1 MKFIAFALAFGASLL
16 LTPFIRKLALAQKIV
31 DHPNHRKI
39 HQAPI
44 PLLGSIAVY
53 LGFLIGMSFSGSNPF
68 INKEIITLFFA
79 GTLLLIVGILDDCGI
94 LHPQIKL
101 MVAMPVAGLI
111 LIFFDLH
118 LKILPINF
126 LNYFFTIFWIV
137 GITAAYNLLD
147 GMDGLSSGV
156 CVIASFFYF
165 LTGLIANDSFLVS
178 ISLPLMG
185 ACLAFLIY
193 NFHPAKIFL
202 GDSGAIFLGFM
213 LAAMGL
219 RVANHETLPLLT
231 RWMIPI
237 LILMVP
243 IFDTSLITISRIRR
257 GLIPFLH
264 PGKDHSHH
272 RLYNLGLGQRKTVLS
287 IYLFGIASGLIS
299 LIIYRLPIAGAY
311 LLFCL
316 ILLSCLALLFFFEK
330 LPYERQELLKS
341 EAKIDRP

>member
-1 MKFIAFALAFGASLL
+1 MKFIAFALSFGSSFL
-16 LTPFIRKLALAQKIV
+16 LTPIMRRVAFALKIV

-39 HQAPI
+39 HQAPT

-53 LGFLIGMSFSGSNPF
+53 LGFLIGMSVSGMNPF
-68 INKEIITLFFA
+68 IQKEIIIVFFA
-79 GTLLLIVGILDDCGI
+79 GTMLLIVGILDDWGI

-118 LKILPINF
+118 LKIFPIHLF
-126 LNYFFTIFWIV
+126 NYFFTIFWIV

-185 ACLAFLIY
+185 ASLAFLIY

-219 RVANHETLPLLT
+219 RVANNETLPLLT

-237 LILMVP
+237 LILLIP

-272 RLYNLGLGQRKTVLS
+272 RLYNLGLGQRKTVLL
-287 IYLFGIASGLIS
+287 IYLFGIVGGLIS
-299 LIIYRLPIAGAY
+299 LCFIKLTPLPCY
-311 LLFCL
+311 LIFVLL
-316 ILLSCLALLFFFEK
+316 ILLGFILIYFFEK
-330 LPYERQELLKS
+330 LPYEKQELVK
-341 EAKIDRP
+341 